1 MPTSPIRLPLLSRL
15 ALVVGLCL
23 AVLLVGTGRAEAH
36 AVLVS
41 SDPADGA
48 TLAVPP
54 SQVTLVFSERVT
66 AMTFRVLDSEG
77 TQVDRGDASRLAPD
91 QVQVG
96 LVEGLPDGTYL
107 ANYEVLSP
115 DGHVVNGSVVF
126 GVGDVELAD
135 VSDLEE
141 ATPIGWETAGWV
153 ARFATYLGALLAAGV
168 GIFAAFFHDWAAPDG
183 ARLCRLVRRAAALG
197 ALGGLGVVV
206 TQTALTGDGAL
217 SAVTDTDVL
226 GPVLRTGLG
235 ASTVALLVG
244 LALLNLSV
252 TTNNRTWSQG
262 LAFYGALTTV
272 VSFALW
278 GHSTQEEH
286 RLATIPADAIHV
298 GVAALWFGGLV
309 GLYVVLH
316 YRSRW
321 ATERL
326 LATLDLDT
334 DTNTDTESESR
345 VGTTDEPDKEAEEAR
360 GAERP
365 AVGSAAATATIVN
378 RYSTAA
384 AISVVLLVLTGGVL
398 SWATI
403 GNLSA
408 LFDGTYGYV
417 LVAKLLAVGLALFI
431 AGYNR
436 FRLIP
441 WIEAEQAA
449 DTASGERHEHR
460 ELRRWGELV
469 ASVRWE
475 ALAIVAAIAITA
487 VLVVVTPIRNVSEA
501 EPTGSG
507 TIVQERAE
515 LSDGAT
521 TVDVV
526 ITPGAAGTNT
536 MHVTLL
542 APEGRPADIARSM
555 TAEFMLPAAEVGP
568 ITRELT
574 KAGAGHFTLE
584 QFDDLSIP
592 GSWSV
597 RIVARVDD
605 FTQYDATF
613 PASIG

>member
-1 MPTSPIRLPLLSRL
+1 
-15 ALVVGLCL
+15 
-23 AVLLVGTGRAEAH
+23 
-36 AVLVS
+36 
-41 SDPADGA
+41 
-48 TLAVPP
+48 
-54 SQVTLVFSERVT
+54 
-66 AMTFRVLDSEG
+66 
-77 TQVDRGDASRLAPD
+77 
-91 QVQVG
+91 
-96 LVEGLPDGTYL
+96 
-107 ANYEVLSP
+107 
-115 DGHVVNGSVVF
+115 
-126 GVGDVELAD
+126 
-135 VSDLEE
+135 
-141 ATPIGWETAGWV
+141 
-153 ARFATYLGALLAAGV
+153 
-168 GIFAAFFHDWAAPDG
+168 
-183 ARLCRLVRRAAALG
+183 
-197 ALGGLGVVV
+197 
-206 TQTALTGDGAL
+206 
-217 SAVTDTDVL
+217 
-226 GPVLRTGLG
+226 
-235 ASTVALLVG
+235 
-244 LALLNLSV
+244 
-252 TTNNRTWSQG
+252 
-262 LAFYGALTTV
+262 
-272 VSFALW
+272 
-278 GHSTQEEH
+278 
-286 RLATIPADAIHV
+286 
-298 GVAALWFGGLV
+298 
-309 GLYVVLH
+309 
-316 YRSRW
+316 
-321 ATERL
+321 
-326 LATLDLDT
+326 
-334 DTNTDTESESR
+334 
-345 VGTTDEPDKEAEEAR
+345 
-360 GAERP
+360 
-365 AVGSAAATATIVN
+365 VN

-403 GNLSA
+403 CNLSA